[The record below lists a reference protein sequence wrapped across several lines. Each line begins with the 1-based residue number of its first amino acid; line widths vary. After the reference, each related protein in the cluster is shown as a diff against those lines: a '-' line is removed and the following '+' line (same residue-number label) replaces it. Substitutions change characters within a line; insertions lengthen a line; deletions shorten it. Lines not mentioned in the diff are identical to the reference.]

1 MGSTISPGID
11 GLIAEIFK
19 CSYDTIS
26 PLLLRLFNTIFTNGV
41 YPVSWSEGVITPI
54 HKKGSL
60 DDTNNYRGITLINT
74 LSKIY
79 SHILNNRLLNWAS
92 EHNKISEFQFGF
104 QKNKSTVDCIF
115 LFHSI
120 ISKILDN
127 KEKLYCCFI
136 DYQKAF
142 DSVNRSLLWLK
153 LLRNGCSKIML
164 KALFA
169 MYQSVKSCVRY
180 KGVCSN
186 FFNTDPLSP
195 VLFIF
200 FINDII
206 ENTSDHNDDILTIN
220 EINTFILMY
229 ADDAV
234 FFSKSAQT
242 LQNMLNKLHSYSN
255 EWGLKINTDKTKL
268 MIFEKGFP
276 SEDVHIYYDDIELE
290 VVDSF
295 KYLGI
300 MFYKNG
306 SWNRTQKCLAEYGSF
321 ALYNIYKL
329 FQDMHLNVNEK
340 FKLFDCLVSSVL
352 GYAGEV
358 WGFHGAPDIER
369 LHKQFC
375 RSILGVKK
383 STNLAALYSELGRK
397 PLIVLRKL
405 RILKYWRKVIESGD
419 SLIKN
424 VYSVLHDDA
433 LNNNTYNNTN
443 WAYQVKK
450 LLESLGFAYVW
461 ENQALDNLT
470 LNEIK
475 QRLFDQANQ
484 DLMMSINT
492 STRLD
497 SYCIFKEDTKLEPY
511 IDIIK
516 SKKFRFALSKFR
528 LSSHSLAIEVG
539 RYPDTPRHQRICTF
553 CNMNVIEN
561 EFHFL
566 LACPNY
572 IDIRRKYLPAYC
584 CSWPSMPKFKS
595 LLQSKSKILINN
607 ISKYIYFAFNKRNDG
622 P

>member
-1 MGSTISPGID
+1 
-11 GLIAEIFK
+11 
-19 CSYDTIS
+19 
-26 PLLLRLFNTIFTNGV
+26 
-41 YPVSWSEGVITPI
+41 
-54 HKKGSL
+54 
-60 DDTNNYRGITLINT
+60 
-74 LSKIY
+74 
-79 SHILNNRLLNWAS
+79 
-92 EHNKISEFQFGF
+92 
-104 QKNKSTVDCIF
+104 
-115 LFHSI
+115 
-120 ISKILDN
+120 
-127 KEKLYCCFI
+127 
-136 DYQKAF
+136 
-142 DSVNRSLLWLK
+142 
-153 LLRNGCSKIML
+153 ML

-186 FFNTDPLSP
+186 FFNTDTGVKQGDPLSP

-255 EWGLKINTDKTKL
+255 EWGLKINTDKTKI

-276 SEDVHIYYDDIELE
+276 SEDVHIYYNDIELE

-306 SWNRTQKCLAEYGSF
+306 SWNRTQKCSAEYGSF
-321 ALYNIYKL
+321 AFYNLYKL

-511 IDIIK
+511 IDIIT
-516 SKKFRFALSKFR
+516 SKKFRFQTKLTLSR
-528 LSSHSLAIEVG
+528 DRS
-539 RYPDTPRHQRICTF
+539 RP
-553 CNMNVIEN
+553 
-561 EFHFL
+561 
-566 LACPNY
+566 
-572 IDIRRKYLPAYC
+572 
-584 CSWPSMPKFKS
+584 
-595 LLQSKSKILINN
+595 
-607 ISKYIYFAFNKRNDG
+607 IS
-622 P
+622 

>member
-1 MGSTISPGID
+1 
-11 GLIAEIFK
+11 
-19 CSYDTIS
+19 
-26 PLLLRLFNTIFTNGV
+26 
-41 YPVSWSEGVITPI
+41 
-54 HKKGSL
+54 
-60 DDTNNYRGITLINT
+60 
-74 LSKIY
+74 
-79 SHILNNRLLNWAS
+79 
-92 EHNKISEFQFGF
+92 
-104 QKNKSTVDCIF
+104 
-115 LFHSI
+115 
-120 ISKILDN
+120 
-127 KEKLYCCFI
+127 
-136 DYQKAF
+136 
-142 DSVNRSLLWLK
+142 
-153 LLRNGCSKIML
+153 ML

-169 MYQSVKSCVRY
+169 MYQRVKSCVRY

-186 FFNTDPLSP
+186 FFNTDTGVKQGDPLSP

-255 EWGLKINTDKTKL
+255 EWGLKINTDKSKI
-268 MIFEKGFP
+268 MIFDKAFP
-276 SEDVHIYYDDIELE
+276 SEDVHIYYSDIELE
-290 VVDSF
+290 VVDNF

-321 ALYNIYKL
+321 ALYNLYKL

-419 SLIKN
+419 SLIK
-424 VYSVLHDDA
+424 
-433 LNNNTYNNTN
+433 
-443 WAYQVKK
+443 KC
-450 LLESLGFAYVW
+450 LL
-461 ENQALDNLT
+461 
-470 LNEIK
+470 
-475 QRLFDQANQ
+475 
-484 DLMMSINT
+484 
-492 STRLD
+492 
-497 SYCIFKEDTKLEPY
+497 
-511 IDIIK
+511 
-516 SKKFRFALSKFR
+516 RFA
-528 LSSHSLAIEVG
+528 
-539 RYPDTPRHQRICTF
+539 
-553 CNMNVIEN
+553 
-561 EFHFL
+561 
-566 LACPNY
+566 
-572 IDIRRKYLPAYC
+572 
-584 CSWPSMPKFKS
+584 
-595 LLQSKSKILINN
+595 
-607 ISKYIYFAFNKRNDG
+607 
-622 P
+622 